1 MVNIVDAFT
10 RLYERPPTQTELATM
25 MKMKAD
31 QDAAKNPKLR
41 PTVNV
46 MEVSKVSSERS
57 KIAAANHSRKTEIYI
72 NIRGWMINCL
82 LHEGYDKK
90 KISYILALDMD
101 QIDYTMKRYNLPRN
115 DFLKPKK
122 QRKQASV
129 QLS

>member
-1 MVNIVDAFT
+1 MVNVVDAFT
-10 RLYERPPTQTELATM
+10 RLYKRPPTEKELGAM
-25 MKMKAD
+25 LKMQAD
-31 QDAAKNPKLR
+31 RDAQKNPKLR

-46 MEVSKVSSERS
+46 MEVSKVSSEQS
-57 KIAAANHSRKTEIYI
+57 KIAAANRSQKNEIYI

-101 QIDYTMKRYNLPRN
+101 QIDYTMKRYNLPR
-115 DFLKPKK
+115 DGLLKPKK
-122 QRKQASV
+122 QGKQASV